1 MKAVGCVRHRQPRC
15 SGNNLVKIW
24 KNVQRAWQNLLGTPA
39 ASSTTEQQ
47 AASGDTHLQLARRS
61 LQDLLEDPRVPVPVR
76 EALSEDYAQVERMLD
91 KLEHGHIHIAAFGRV
106 SVGKS
111 SVLNALLGEQ
121 HFAVSALH
129 GETKRASSSSLTS
142 YEAAGV
148 YLIDTPGINEI
159 DGEAREELA
168 RDVASR
174 VDLVLFVADG
184 DLTETELDALR
195 SLDRQQRPLLLVL
208 NKADRYSGDELA
220 LLQQTLAQRTAGL
233 VDPRNIVAASAHP
246 AEVTY
251 VRVDDAGNEQ
261 TSRERPPAD
270 VVRLKERLWEI
281 LEAEGQTLAA
291 LNASL
296 FAGELSDRVAV
307 RILETRRVLGE
318 RLIRTYSV
326 SKGVAVAFNPVPV
339 ADLFAAAF
347 VDGAM
352 IWHLSKL
359 YDLPLGR
366 GEASQL
372 AGTIVTQL
380 AVLMGTVWAMHFVS
394 SALKVSTAG
403 MSTLVTAG
411 AQGAVAYYATFVVG
425 KVAERY
431 LAQGKSW
438 GEGGPKQ
445 VVQEI
450 LDSVDRDSILSEARA
465 DIKAHLKGVR

>member
-1 MKAVGCVRHRQPRC
+1 M
-15 SGNNLVKIW
+15 
-24 KNVQRAWQNLLGTPA
+24 LGTRDEKTP
-39 ASSTTEQQ
+39 TEADGQ
-47 AASGDTHLQLARRS
+47 GGEGHLELARES
-61 LQDLLEDPRVPVPVR
+61 LRELLDDTRVPASVR
-76 EALSEDYAQVERMLD
+76 EALSEDYAQIERMLD
-91 KLEHGHIHIAAFGRV
+91 KLEHGHVHIAAFGRV
-106 SVGKS
+106 GVGKS
-111 SVLNALLGEQ
+111 SVLNALLGEER
-121 HFAVSALH
+121 FSVSALH
-129 GETKRASSSSLTS
+129 GETRTADAMAWTS
-142 YEAAGV
+142 YEDGGV

-174 VDLVLFVADG
+174 VDLVLFVVDG
-184 DLTETELDALR
+184 DMTDTEIDALR
-195 SLDRQQRPLLLVL
+195 SLMRQQRPVLLALNKVDRYTDSEVELLL
-208 NKADRYSGDELA
+208 R
-220 LLQQTLAQRTAGL
+220 TLAERTEGII
-233 VDPRNIVAASAHP
+233 DPANIVTASANP
-246 AEVTY
+246 AAMTYIEV
-251 VRVDDAGNEQ
+251 DAEGIEQ
-261 TSRERPPAD
+261 VSKRRPDAD
-270 VVRLKERLWEI
+270 IVTLKERLWDI

-296 FAGELSDRVAV
+296 FAGDLSDRVAQ

-366 GEASQL
+366 GEARSL
-372 AGTIVTQL
+372 AGAIVTQL
-380 AVLMGTVWAMHFVS
+380 AALMGTVWAMHFVS
-394 SALKVSTAG
+394 SALKVGTAG
-403 MSTLVTAG
+403 MSTVVTAG

-431 LAQGKSW
+431 LVQGKSW
-438 GEGGPKQ
+438 GDGGPKQ

-450 LDSVDRDSILSEARA
+450 LDSIDRDSILSDARA
-465 DIKAHLKGVR
+465 DIKAHLRGVRS

>member
-1 MKAVGCVRHRQPRC
+1 
-15 SGNNLVKIW
+15 
-24 KNVQRAWQNLLGTPA
+24 LLGTRDEKHA
-39 ASSTTEQQ
+39 TKRGD
-47 AASGDTHLQLARRS
+47 SGGGHLELARESLRDL
-61 LQDLLEDPRVPVPVR
+61 LQDQRVPVPVR
-76 EALSEDYAQVERMLD
+76 EALSEDYAQVERMLE

-106 SVGKS
+106 GVGKS
-111 SVLNALLGEQ
+111 SILNALLGEDR
-121 HFAVSALH
+121 FSVSALH
-129 GETKRASSSSLTS
+129 GETRTANTS
-142 YEAAGV
+142 AWSAYEGSGV

-159 DGEAREELA
+159 DGVAREELA

-184 DLTETELDALR
+184 DLTDTELAALR
-195 SLDRQQRPLLLVL
+195 TLAQQQRPMLLVL
-208 NKADRYSGDELA
+208 NKSDRYSDDDIA
-220 LLQQTLAQRTAGL
+220 LLSQTLAERTQGL
-233 VDPRNIVAASAHP
+233 VEPRNIVTASANP
-246 AEVTY
+246 ATLTY
-251 VRVDDAGNEQ
+251 VRVDADGKEQ
-261 TSRERPPAD
+261 TSRERPPRD
-270 VVRLKERLWEI
+270 VVTLKERLWEI

-296 FAGELSDRVAV
+296 FAGDLSDRVAE
-307 RILETRRVLGE
+307 RILKTRRVLGE

-372 AGTIVTQL
+372 AGTIITQL

-403 MSTLVTAG
+403 LSTVVTAG

-438 GEGGPKQ
+438 GDGGPKQ

-450 LDSVDRDSILSEARA
+450 LDSIDRDSILSEARA
-465 DIKAHLKGVR
+465 DIKAHLRGIRS